1 MFIFRV
7 TSSPFLVREKKL
19 YIDQFTDSGESK
31 LISLPAK
38 EVLFHPGGIIVGIN
52 E

>member
-1 MFIFRV
+1 MSISRA
-7 TSSPFLVREKKL
+7 TSSPFLVTEKN
-19 YIDQFTDSGESK
+19 IDQFTNSGESE